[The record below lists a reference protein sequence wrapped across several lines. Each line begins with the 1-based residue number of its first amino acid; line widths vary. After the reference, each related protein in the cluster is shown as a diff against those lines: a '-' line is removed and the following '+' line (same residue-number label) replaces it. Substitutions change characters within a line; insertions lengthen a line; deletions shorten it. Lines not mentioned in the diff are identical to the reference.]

1 MRALLDVNFVIALL
15 DPDHVHNDRAHEW
28 WAINRDLGWASCP
41 VTENGVVRILSNPNY
56 SQSTTFSPSESI
68 NRLIELTTLND
79 HQFWHDDISI
89 RDSNILAVD
98 RIHGPKQLT
107 DLYLLALATQHKAR
121 LVTFDQS
128 IPLSAVKG
136 AKATNLCVA

>member
-68 NRLIELTTLND
+68 NRLIELAALND

-89 RDSNILAVD
+89 GDSNIFAVD

-107 DLYLLALATQHKAR
+107 DLYLLALATKHKAR

-136 AKATNLCVA
+136 AQAKNLCVA